1 MDPQVGPNW
10 KGHRKRMM
18 HVGGRINTCIELWRL
33 REEPARKYQ
42 WRLEP
47 TFIRHQLHVWI
58 VEEWG
63 TEMRTTRKAT
73 VSGTGQCCGQ
83 AEPSVG
89 RCPQAPLRKEER
101 KGIPSMRT
109 ARTGAWMRGAC
120 DHSRNC
126 QAHRMESA
134 SGGWRCWKRREP
146 KPTSRAPSW
155 CVCTSSL
162 YLSALK
168 QTLEQASRGQ
178 KFPDLQWDTEPHP

>member
-1 MDPQVGPNW
+1 MI
-10 KGHRKRMM
+10 

-58 VEEWG
+58 VEELG

-73 VSGTGQCCGQ
+73 VSGAGQCCGQ

-89 RCPQAPLRKEER
+89 RSPWAPSRKEER

-126 QAHRMESA
+126 QAHRMVSA
-134 SGGWRCWKRREP
+134 SGGWHCWKRREP
-146 KPTSRAPSW
+146 KPTSRVPSW

-178 KFPDLQWDTEPHP
+178 KFPELQWDTEPHP